1 MDKYRQAKKEQP
13 VVLVVDDDIAV
24 RMLMRES
31 LEQAGLIVKEAEN
44 GVDALSA
51 FEKETPDLVL
61 LDVNMPM
68 MNGFETCSRL
78 RQLSRGSDVGI
89 VIVTGLNDVKSIRRA
104 YEVGATDFITK
115 PVNWPILNHR
125 VRYLLRTIDAFRD
138 LRRSETRLSQAQSV
152 ASLGNW
158 ERDILSNK
166 LYWSD
171 EIYHIFGLEPQTFDV
186 TYEAYLRSVHLED
199 RAYVINAVDMALHK
213 NELYS
218 IDYRIILPDGTERA
232 VYEQGQTVFDET
244 GKAIGMYGIVQD
256 ITKRK
261 KDEARIRFLAYYDV
275 LTGLPNRQLFK
286 EHADRAIF
294 AAKRDGAKVAVIFL
308 DLDNFKRINDTLG
321 HKAGDKLLKKIS
333 ENLTLSIRSSDIVT
347 RTEEGKQTKT
357 SLSRLG
363 GDEFTILL
371 SGLSRME
378 QAAVVAKRII
388 DYVCLPMKIDGQDLY
403 VTGSAGIAV
412 YPDDGED
419 LGSLLKNADAAMY
432 YAKDAGKNN
441 AQFYARHMNAST
453 LARLKME
460 VNLKKALELNELI
473 LYYQPQMEIQTGRII
488 GLEALIR
495 WKHPEMGLISPL
507 EFIPIAEET
516 GLIVSIGKWV
526 LKTACAQI
534 MVWHRAGFIP
544 LRIGVNLSS
553 RQFRQRDLVE
563 SVRQVLDTTCL
574 DPKYLELELTES
586 IIMHNVEET
595 ITELYELKEIGLNL
609 SVDDFGT
616 GYSSMSYLK
625 RFPLDTLKIDR
636 SFVKDIT
643 TDSND
648 AAITKATIVLAKS
661 LDLTTIAEGVETE
674 EQLTFLREQGCDQ
687 VQGYLISPPV
697 PAEKV
702 EELLIR
708 SYFVKAKPK
717 HNPAL

>member
-1 MDKYRQAKKEQP
+1 MNKDQDKKQQP

-24 RMLMRES
+24 RLLMRES
-31 LEQAGLIVKEAEN
+31 LEQAGLTVKEAEN
-44 GVDALSA
+44 GVEALSV
-51 FEKETPDLVL
+51 FEQVKPDLVL
-61 LDVNMPM
+61 LDVNMPEM
-68 MNGFETCSRL
+68 DGFDTCSRL
-78 RQLSRGSDVGI
+78 RQLPGGNDVGI

-125 VRYLLRTIDAFRD
+125 VRYLLRSIDAFGA
-138 LRRSETRLSQAQSV
+138 LRRSETRLSQAQRV

-158 ERDILSNK
+158 ERDIFNNK

-171 EIYHIFGLEPQTFDV
+171 EIYQIFGLEPQTFDA
-186 TYEAYLRSVHLED
+186 TYEAFLRSVHPDD
-199 RAYVINAVDMALHK
+199 RTYVINAADKALHK
-213 NELYS
+213 NKLYN

-232 VYEQGQTVFDET
+232 VHEQGQTVFDET
-244 GKAIGMYGIVQD
+244 GKAIGMHGIVQD

-261 KDEARIRFLAYYDV
+261 KAEAKIRFLAYYDV

-294 AAKRDGAKVAVIFL
+294 TAQRNGTKVAVIFL

-321 HKAGDKLLKKIS
+321 HNAGDKLLKKIS
-333 ENLTLSIRSSDIVT
+333 KNLMVGIRASDIVA
-347 RTEEGKQTKT
+347 RTEAGKQSMT

-371 SGLSRME
+371 TGLSDME
-378 QAAVVAKRII
+378 HAAVVAKRII
-388 DYVCLPMKIDGQDLY
+388 ECAGLPVKIDGQELY

-419 LGSLLKNADAAMY
+419 IDTLLKNADAAMY
-432 YAKDAGKNN
+432 YAKGAGRNN
-441 AQFYARHMNAST
+441 FQFYAKHMNAST
-453 LARLKME
+453 LARLNME
-460 VNLKKALELNELI
+460 AKLKKALEQNELV
-473 LYYQPQMEIQTGRII
+473 LYYQPQVEIRTDRIV

-495 WKHPEMGLISPL
+495 WKHPEMGLVSPA

-516 GLIVSIGKWV
+516 GLIVPIGEWV
-526 LKTACAQI
+526 LKTACAQVL
-534 MVWHRAGFIP
+534 VWHRAGFIP
-544 LRIGVNLSS
+544 LRIGVNVSG
-553 RQFRQRDLVE
+553 RQFRQQDLVK
-563 SVRQVLDTTCL
+563 SVKQILDTTCL
-574 DPKYLELELTES
+574 DPQYLELELTES
-586 IIMHNVEET
+586 IIMHDVEEAIAT
-595 ITELYELKEIGLNL
+595 LCKLKEIGLKL

-616 GYSSMSYLK
+616 GYSSMNYLK

-643 TDSND
+643 TDPND
-648 AAITKATIVLAKS
+648 AAITKATIALAKS
-661 LDLTTIAEGVETE
+661 LDLTTTAEGVETE

-687 VQGYLISPPV
+687 VQGYLISRPV

-702 EELLIR
+702 EKLLLR
-708 SYFVKAKPK
+708 SS
-717 HNPAL
+717 